1 MESLMPKLA
10 LCFFFSYNG
19 QIFSYEDNYS
29 CQLNIA
35 IFVLQ
40 YLDISHAMDKY
51 LSTKTIT
58 LAGTM
63 RRINLPPMRC
73 ITPPPMVEA
82 RLTSPLSPPTFPLW
96 LILAP
101 AAVFYYSHP
110 VITLAQMPANIS
122 PPQPNQQKSPLP
134 DKDTQQ
140 SCIQSMAIDLVPV
153 DTVQILVVLSLCKN
167 CILVLY
173 VLVLVKI
180 NVTFW

>member
-1 MESLMPKLA
+1 
-10 LCFFFSYNG
+10 
-19 QIFSYEDNYS
+19 
-29 CQLNIA
+29 
-35 IFVLQ
+35 
-40 YLDISHAMDKY
+40 MDKY

-82 RLTSPLSPPTFPLW
+82 RLTSPLSPPSFSLW

-134 DKDTQQ
+134 ESHHYQKNAPEYGNRFGP
-140 SCIQSMAIDLVPV
+140 SRHCIDIGGAL
-153 DTVQILVVLSLCKN
+153 TVKEL
-167 CILVLY
+167 
-173 VLVLVKI
+173 
-180 NVTFW
+180 

>member
-1 MESLMPKLA
+1 
-10 LCFFFSYNG
+10 
-19 QIFSYEDNYS
+19 
-29 CQLNIA
+29 
-35 IFVLQ
+35 
-40 YLDISHAMDKY
+40 MDKY

-82 RLTSPLSPPTFPLW
+82 RLTSPLSPPSFSLW

-134 DKDTQQ
+134 DKDTQ
-140 SCIQSMAIDLVPV
+140 
-153 DTVQILVVLSLCKN
+153 
-167 CILVLY
+167 
-173 VLVLVKI
+173 
-180 NVTFW
+180 